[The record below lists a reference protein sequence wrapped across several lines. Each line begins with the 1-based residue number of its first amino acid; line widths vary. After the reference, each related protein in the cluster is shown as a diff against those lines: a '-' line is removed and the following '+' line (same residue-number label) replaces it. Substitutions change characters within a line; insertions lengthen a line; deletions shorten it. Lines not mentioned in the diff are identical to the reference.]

1 METLREEIL
10 QGQRVRSDLLKWK
23 LGLVGGL
30 GAAGLGF
37 AGSEGLRHADL
48 VLCAIPPVAVY
59 VDLLC
64 RHLSLRI
71 LVVGTFMRTQRDDPA
86 GATLA
91 AYEDFARR
99 SRDLPGEK
107 ARSAFDLEDWALSW
121 STMAVSAAIA
131 GYGIVLWSRFSA
143 AFVISGL
150 VGPVA
155 TALARRLFRDRFR
168 SVVELA

>member
-1 METLREEIL
+1 
-10 QGQRVRSDLLKWK
+10 
-23 LGLVGGL
+23 
-30 GAAGLGF
+30 
-37 AGSEGLRHADL
+37 
-48 VLCAIPPVAVY
+48 VY

-71 LVVGTFMRTQRDDPA
+71 LVVGTFLRTRRDDPD

-91 AYEDFARR
+91 AYEDFAER
-99 SRDLPGEK
+99 SRNLPGEK
-107 ARSAFDLEDWALSW
+107 PRSAFDLEEWALSW

-131 GYGIVLWSRFSA
+131 GYGIVLWSRFSG
-143 AFVISGL
+143 AFLISGA
-150 VGPVA
+150 VGLVA